1 MKRFKLTDAHLKL
14 LHNANVDWDGDEWGA
29 PCIDSKRPYGNG
41 DLHKDMLEILGLSV
55 EIEGEYEGVSEG
67 VAEMLEGLHR
77 QTKVALQIVLS
88 TGKFEA
94 GVYEADDYGRKWRK
108 VSQ

>member
-1 MKRFKLTDAHLKL
+1 MKRFTLVNAHLEL
-14 LHNANVDWDGDEWGA
+14 LRNANVEWGGGQWGT
-29 PCIDSKRPYGNG
+29 PCIDSKRPYGNSN
-41 DLHKDMLEILGLSV
+41 LHKSMLEILGLNV
-55 EIEGEYEGVSEG
+55 EIEDEYEGVSEG

-77 QTKVALQIVLS
+77 QTKTALQIVLS